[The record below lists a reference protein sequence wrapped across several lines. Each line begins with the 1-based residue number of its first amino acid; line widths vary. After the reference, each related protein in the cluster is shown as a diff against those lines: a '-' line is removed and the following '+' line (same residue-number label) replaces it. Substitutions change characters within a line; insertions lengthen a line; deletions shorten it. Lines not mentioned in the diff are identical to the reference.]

1 MLSKLSES
9 FINNLGVDCD
19 IICESLK
26 DVMPSVTEWQLSQ
39 GYFYDEDKKVKIIL
53 KEDKPKK
60 GMPYNSIIITDAIA
74 NQVTWLKVYKDK
86 LFCEKNII
94 TSNEDKIKAST
105 YLFDE
110 EEYTKKIYSF
120 VYNNDYITVGV
131 HYDKVNNKMEVSLN
145 TNLDE
150 EKVADILSNYDI
162 LNIRMC
168 EEKKDIADLL
178 KNIYFDSFCETKKET
193 NNHVLKRIYKR

>member
-1 MLSKLSES
+1 MLSNLSES

-19 IICESLK
+19 IICEPLK
-26 DVMPSVTEWQLSQ
+26 NIMPSVTEWQLKQ
-39 GYFYDEDKKVKIIL
+39 GYFYDEDKKIKVMF

-60 GMPYNSIIITDAIA
+60 GMPYNKIIITDSIT
-74 NQVTWLKVYKDK
+74 NQITCLKVYKDK
-86 LFCEKNII
+86 LFCEKNLI
-94 TSNEDKIKAST
+94 TSDEDNIKTST

-120 VYNNDYITVGV
+120 VFNDDYITIGIE
-131 HYDKVNNKMEVSLN
+131 YNKVNNKMNVSLN

-150 EKVADILSNYDI
+150 EKVTDILSNYDI

-178 KNIYFDSFCETKKET
+178 KMIYFDSFYKPKKEI
-193 NNHVLKRIYKR
+193 NSHIKKRIYKG